1 MVSAATSRFLSAP
14 LDPNQ
19 LRKLARP
26 LRDLCWRLPLEL
38 FHLLARLTFTPI
50 TRCCDTSRLK
60 EYLPDRGAT
69 FPDTTVTSGQRE
81 LLLRAIQA
89 TDYLDLPIVELG
101 AWRGVTTVAIAMA
114 TQRPLYVVDPYCDP
128 SGDEADLQAMRERTR
143 GLPNVK
149 HIRMSSGDAARA
161 LGQENFSVVFVDA
174 IHDYWNTWFD
184 FKVWGPL
191 LTPGGMIAFHDVD
204 DHPGANLACRRIL
217 KASRFA
223 LWGYCPNLAIFQRK

>member
-1 MVSAATSRFLSAP
+1 MVSGATSRFLSAP

>member
-26 LRDLCWRLPLEL
+26 LRDLCWRLPLDL
-38 FHLLARLTFTPI
+38 FDLVARLTFTPI

-60 EYLPDRGAT
+60 EYLPHRGAT
-69 FPDTTVTSGQRE
+69 FPDTAVTSGQRE

-89 TDYLDLPIVELG
+89 TDNLDLPIVELG
-101 AWRGVTTVAIAMA
+101 AWRGVTTAAIAMA

-128 SGDEADLQAMRERTR
+128 LGNEADLQAMRERTR

-161 LGQENFSVVFVDA
+161 LRQEKFSVVFVDA

-184 FKVWGPL
+184 FKVWGSL

-223 LWGYCPNLAIFQRK
+223 LWGYCPNLAIFQRQ